1 MKDNRSLEQVWRA
14 DSADSFVEV
23 MLTGLVYDK
32 VLLNFCRYDASKEKN
47 QRMIGSVGVFMDI
60 YEAQRLA
67 RDILSGRI
75 CALGTA
81 AKKKAAETGSK
92 YAPNVFSVSGGT
104 SASRRSDGK
113 AVART
118 FSIAPG
124 SKYPWILCAMQG
136 EGEEVGSG
144 LIKMKGKADVIVRV
158 PLSNEKLKELA
169 LAIETV
175 ERIWEQSRFM
185 PVVQDMMDEALA
197 RRKSVIDKAMAETAA
212 DNIAQTL

>member
-1 MKDNRSLEQVWRA
+1 
-14 DSADSFVEV
+14 
-23 MLTGLVYDK
+23 
-32 VLLNFCRYDASKEKN
+32 
-47 QRMIGSVGVFMDI
+47 MDI

-185 PVVQDMMDEALA
+185 SVVQDMMDEALA